1 MALTAEVD
9 MESLVCPVCLD
20 LPSGEVHQCFEGH
33 CFCAS
38 CWNRFDPHRW
48 PSCRD
53 WLPNKN
59 RNRDREARIAA
70 LAAACDHCGVTTTRG
85 AMADH
90 LRTCHLRPTTCSA
103 GCGWKG
109 MAAEQ
114 AAHESSCPLVFVNG
128 LFAQQPHAVG
138 QVRAFDGDEEGG
150 RRRRQR
156 VFGPAEDDA
165 PPSDAT
171 LAVMLMSEATAAL
184 RKHLMVAR
192 VAENGC
198 KQVRLLSEGMMADFD
213 QLPESSVSAR
223 SLCVCGLD
231 AVVEAMRA
239 HSQVASVQTE
249 GCRALR
255 SLTKRIGPEAVTAR
269 TVEAVLDAMRAHL
282 HATQVLGHGASAL
295 IFSTYCNDA
304 AVERV
309 WQRPVGCSWWLQ
321 RCGRTHRSLRCR
333 NRASGCCTFA
343 VVYSA
348 VPRMG
353 ASSRKRAGK
362 LLFPQPCSHSQT
374 MRAIL
379 IVDAPFRCS
388 IASPLSNESDL
399 HKASYIQ
406 RVTRY

>member
-1 MALTAEVD
+1 MALMAEVD

-38 CWNRFDPHRW
+38 CWNRLDPHRC

-90 LRTCHLRPTTCSA
+90 LRTCHLRPTTCSAATA

-171 LAVMLMSEATAAL
+171 VAVMLMSEATAAL

-192 VAENGC
+192 VAEKGC
-198 KQVRLLSEGMMADFD
+198 KQIRLLSEGMMAGLD
-213 QLPESSVSAR
+213 QLPESSASAR

-239 HSQVASVQTE
+239 HSQVATIGAKGGLSRSQKSDRADWSGVGHSE
-249 GCRALR
+249 DGRSGAGRNAGAPACDAGPAARGKCACRVDLPQRR
-255 SLTKRIGPEAVTAR
+255 SGGESGRGR
-269 TVEAVLDAMRAHL
+269 W
-282 HATQVLGHGASAL
+282 
-295 IFSTYCNDA
+295 A
-304 AVERV
+304 AVG
-309 WQRPVGCSWWLQ
+309 GCSD
-321 RCGRTHRSLRCR
+321 
-333 NRASGCCTFA
+333 A
-343 VVYSA
+343 
-348 VPRMG
+348 G
-353 ASSRKRAGK
+353 APTG
-362 LLFPQPCSHSQT
+362 P
-374 MRAIL
+374 
-379 IVDAPFRCS
+379 
-388 IASPLSNESDL
+388 
-399 HKASYIQ
+399 
-406 RVTRY
+406 